1 VYITCTAVTI
11 IEGTAGDTGDVPAGS
26 DSSFKSV
33 LVPDQ

>member
-1 VYITCTAVTI
+1 VYITCTAVTM

-26 DSSFKSV
+26 DSSIRLV